1 MQQERSAIAVLWRY
15 LRGITAAVEN
25 VRQTPPRD
33 LARGIVAIVG
43 RHLTLVFSML
53 LAAVWWRSAPAV
65 DGLPASTQAVY
76 SAART
81 VGLIS
86 LVVLMLW
93 DGVEVM
99 NGTDV
104 GAEVAKLLVRLALLA
119 VGLVAI
125 RACGAQIA
133 DMLAWAKDNP
143 DAALAGVTGIA
154 VVRVVFEASWPLPAL
169 VDRAKALGVSL
180 VQQ

>member
-1 MQQERSAIAVLWRY
+1 M
-15 LRGITAAVEN
+15 
-25 VRQTPPRD
+25 
-33 LARGIVAIVG
+33 
-43 RHLTLVFSML
+43 
-53 LAAVWWRSAPAV
+53 
-65 DGLPASTQAVY
+65 
-76 SAART
+76 
-81 VGLIS
+81 GLIS

-180 VQQ
+180 AQQ